1 MKYVKFP
8 LSVINDSRL
17 SANDMRVLAW
27 LIYRSNRNPNNI
39 CWPSVRTI
47 SKDTGIHQKKISGH
61 TKRLVDFGWIEK
73 IPRGKGGVGN
83 NQNYHVISTPTLGD
97 KEVPPFGGCEDP
109 HSGTPNTPT
118 SGEYT
123 PIYEIEKEI
132 ENEKRDKSKKFLNIK
147 SLEKSREY
155 SAAEI
160 KNSQANK
167 RQILK
172 LEKQQEHAS
181 A

>member
-8 LSVINDSRL
+8 FSVLMDSRL
-17 SANDMRVLAW
+17 SANDMRVLGT
-27 LIYRSNRNPNNI
+27 LIYRSNLDDNNN
-39 CWPSVRTI
+39 CWPSIRTI

-83 NQNYHVISTPTLGD
+83 NQNYHVISTPTLG
-97 KEVPPFGGCEDP
+97 EEIVPPLGGSKYP

-118 SGEYT
+118 LGGYT
-123 PIYEIEKEI
+123 PLYKEKRKEKI
-132 ENEKRDKSKKFLNIK
+132 KERGNNEKFLKF
-147 SLEKSREY
+147 SSRER
-155 SAAEI
+155 SVADDKKTRALLDRLL
-160 KNSQANK
+160 NK
-167 RQILK
+167 
-172 LEKQQEHAS
+172 EKQQEHAS